1 MRVQIQLIQPIYNFM
16 NNELYKKLLAEKRI
30 PDNTLMLGNMG
41 SHSHGTHIPSTDA
54 NSIDDIDLMGFS
66 LGPVESY
73 LGLQKFEHM
82 VHKEGEWDIVVY
94 EIRKFTRLL
103 LQQNPN
109 VVGLLWLKDDL
120 YIHDDIQRQYIEKRD
135 IFSSKLA
142 YRTFIGYAYS
152 QRKKMMMSTFRGYMG
167 AKRKALVEKYGY
179 DIKNA
184 AHTIRILRMGIEFLN
199 TSQLNV
205 FRHDAAELMEI
216 KTGKW
221 ELNKVLSLADQLV
234 KDAEL
239 AYRSS
244 KLPDVPNEKE
254 AELLLMKV
262 IKEKLL
268 K

>member
-1 MRVQIQLIQPIYNFM
+1 MRVQIQLIQPTYKFM

-142 YRTFIGYAYS
+142 YKTFKGYAYS
-152 QRKKMMMSTFRGYMG
+152 QRKKMMMSTFQGYMG

-199 TSQLNV
+199 TSKLNV
-205 FRHDAAELMEI
+205 FREDAAELMEI

-221 ELNKVLSLADQLV
+221 ELNKVLSVADQLV

-244 KLPDVPNEKE
+244 KLPDRPNEKE

-262 IKEKLL
+262 IKERLL

>member
-1 MRVQIQLIQPIYNFM
+1 M
-16 NNELYKKLLAEKRI
+16 NQKLFDKLLAEKRI
-30 PDNTLMLGNMG
+30 PANTVMLGYMG
-41 SHSHGTHIPSTDA
+41 SHSHGTHIPSTDP

-73 LGLQKFEHM
+73 LGLKKFEHM
-82 VHKEGEWDIVVY
+82 VHKEAEWDIVVY

-120 YIHDDIQRQYIEKRD
+120 YIHDDIQRQYVEKRD

-142 YRTFIGYAYS
+142 YKTFIGYATS
-152 QRKKMMMSTFRGYMG
+152 QRKKMMMSTFQGYMG

-184 AHTIRILRMGIEFLN
+184 AHTIRILRMGVEFLN

-221 ELNKVLSLADQLV
+221 ELDKVISLADKLL

-239 AYRSS
+239 ALKSS
-244 KLPDVPNEKE
+244 KLPDRPNTKE
-254 AELLLMKV
+254 AELLLMNV
-262 IKEKLL
+262 IKERLL

>member
-30 PDNTLMLGNMG
+30 PDNTVMLGYMG
-41 SHSHGTHIPSTDA
+41 SHSHGTFIPSNNP

-66 LGPVESY
+66 LGPIESY
-73 LGLQKFEHM
+73 IGLGKFEQM
-82 VHKEGEWDIVVY
+82 IHKENEWDIVVY

-120 YIHDDIQRQYIEKRD
+120 YIHDDIQRQYVERRE

-142 YRTFIGYAYS
+142 YKSFIGYAIS
-152 QRKKMMMSTFRGYMG
+152 QREKMKMHNFEGYMG
-167 AKRKALVEKYGY
+167 AKRKAIVEKYGY

-199 TSQLNV
+199 TSKLNV
-205 FRHDAAELMEI
+205 FREDAAELIDI

-221 ELNKVLSLADQLV
+221 EFDKVIALADQLL

-239 AYRSS
+239 ALKSS
-244 KLPDVPNEKE
+244 KLPDCPNEKE
-254 AELLLMKV
+254 AEILLMKV
-262 IKEKLL
+262 IKERLFS
-268 K
+268 